1 MSLDEVQSICRV
13 RGREERE
20 GMLSTCSPLRPEED
34 EEETMVRV
42 TQGT

>member
-20 GMLSTCSPLRPEED
+20 GCAFYLQPLEA
-34 EEETMVRV
+34 
-42 TQGT
+42 GGG